1 MSPQATAPTSGQK
14 LCLPELEAGT
24 QHDLLALILKHVD
37 AHVFIKDSTGHYLY
51 ANPKTCAALQHPLE
65 EILGHTDAELL
76 PADAAAD
83 LMTFDQQVLAAGQPL
98 RREEKVVT
106 QDGTT
111 RTFLSEKMAI
121 RQADGTAML
130 IGFATD
136 ITELK
141 AVEATLR
148 TSREDLHH
156 LLENLPFPVVVVETP
171 APGQWT
177 DLRARCLFFNRHW
190 LDTLGYGT
198 ADTPT
203 AEELTRRLYPDPAYR
218 REIWQRRTDAARHAA
233 DSGSTTPAFEVR
245 ITAKDGTVRQMLS
258 GTSVLGNRMV
268 VSLQDITALRQQQE
282 ALRISEERHRF
293 LAENARDV
301 IWTKEPDGRISYLSP
316 SVETVRGFTPQE
328 AMAQPLE
335 QIHPPESLALSKQW
349 WDRLLADVADG
360 REPTPFRGEL
370 AYYRRDGSIF
380 WSEVMAYPLLHPDG
394 SLAQVVGVTRDISE
408 RKLSELALQQSERKF
423 RTLFEA
429 GHSALLLMDHE
440 GRLLD
445 ANPAAGRLFHGRT
458 SDGLAGTSWTDWS
471 PTRQPDGTVSIPAAR
486 EYLRRAG
493 RGDDVCFEW
502 TLRRLADGSE
512 FPGEVTLTRIQ
523 IDDQPVLLASVEDLT
538 EIKQAA
544 AALAQSEEHYRLLS
558 ANIYDTVL
566 RVDHGSVVTWASP
579 SLKKSLGY
587 EPKEWVGRPSID
599 FLIPE
604 DGPRVIAN
612 IERAT
617 SQREAV
623 IARYSVYDKSGC
635 LHQAETY
642 ATPYFKDDG
651 QIDGVLVS
659 FHLIDAQV
667 AAEQELERLART
679 DELTDL
685 LNRREVFDR
694 IRRITGETKRSGL
707 QVAVLFC
714 DLDKFKRFND
724 AHGHQVGDEV
734 LAQVAA
740 RLRRNLRHADDL
752 AARVGG
758 DELMVVLHGV
768 HDQTDALAVAEKL
781 RAAVAEPIPT
791 TAGPLHITTSIGV
804 ALARPDESTEDL
816 ITRADTAMYQAK
828 QSGRNQVVPVT

>member
-1 MSPQATAPTSGQK
+1 
-14 LCLPELEAGT
+14 
-24 QHDLLALILKHVD
+24 
-37 AHVFIKDSTGHYLY
+37 
-51 ANPKTCAALQHPLE
+51 
-65 EILGHTDAELL
+65 
-76 PADAAAD
+76 
-83 LMTFDQQVLAAGQPL
+83 
-98 RREEKVVT
+98 
-106 QDGTT
+106 
-111 RTFLSEKMAI
+111 
-121 RQADGTAML
+121 
-130 IGFATD
+130 
-136 ITELK
+136 
-141 AVEATLR
+141 
-148 TSREDLHH
+148 
-156 LLENLPFPVVVVETP
+156 
-171 APGQWT
+171 
-177 DLRARCLFFNRHW
+177 
-190 LDTLGYGT
+190 
-198 ADTPT
+198 
-203 AEELTRRLYPDPAYR
+203 
-218 REIWQRRTDAARHAA
+218 
-233 DSGSTTPAFEVR
+233 
-245 ITAKDGTVRQMLS
+245 MLS

-268 VSLQDITALRQQQE
+268 VSMQDITELRHQEE

-316 SVETVRGFTPQE
+316 SVETVRGYTPQE

-349 WDRLLADVADG
+349 WERLQADVVAG

-394 SLAQVVGVTRDISE
+394 SLAQVIGVTRDISE
-408 RKLSELALQQSERKF
+408 RKLSEQALQQSERKF

-429 GHSALLLMDHE
+429 GRSALLLMDHD
-440 GRLLD
+440 GRFLD
-445 ANPAAGRLFHGRT
+445 ANPAAWRLFHCRT
-458 SDGLAGTSWTDWS
+458 SEGLAGTSWTDWS
-471 PTRQPDGTVSIPAAR
+471 PTRQPDGTASIPAAR

-502 TLRRLADGSE
+502 TLRRPADGTE

-523 IDDQPVLLASVEDLT
+523 IEDRPVLLASVEDLT

-544 AALAQSEEHYRLLS
+544 AALARSEEHYRLLS

-566 RVDHGSVVTWASP
+566 RVDHASVVTWASP

-587 EPKEWVGRPSID
+587 EPAEWVGRPSVD

-604 DGPRVIAN
+604 DAPRVLAN
-612 IERAT
+612 IKRAT
-617 SQREAV
+617 SECQAV
-623 IARYSVYDKSGC
+623 IARYSVYDKAGC

-651 QIDGVLVS
+651 GIDGVLVS

-667 AAEQELERLART
+667 AAEQELERRART
-679 DELTDL
+679 DELTSL

-694 IRRITGETKRSGL
+694 IHRITGETKRTGL

-714 DLDKFKRFND
+714 DLDKFKSVND
-724 AHGHQVGDEV
+724 AHGHHVGDEV
-734 LAQVAA
+734 LAQVAE
-740 RLRRNLRHADDL
+740 RLRRGLRHADDL

-791 TAGPLHITTSIGV
+791 SAGPLHITTSIGV
-804 ALARPDESTEDL
+804 ALARPDENTEDL

-828 QSGRNQVVPVT
+828 QTGRNQVLPVT